1 MISLPLAA
9 SYALNI
15 WSQVRGEVNMLT
27 AHRTDIGRIRTLN
40 EDRVSVQEELNGFT
54 LAIVADGM
62 GGHQAGDIASQM
74 AIETIQGQL
83 QELHTGMSIEECEAA
98 LKHAIY
104 KANDEVFHRAST
116 ELQYQGM
123 GTTVVLA
130 LASEEKVILANI
142 GDSRAYMISDESIK
156 QITEDH
162 SLVTE
167 LVKSGQISAEEAH
180 AHPRRNVLTRAL
192 GTDQAV
198 TVDIYQIQWNDGDS
212 ILLCSD
218 GLSGLLDNERIKGI
232 LSNEQNIHRKTDLLI
247 ASALEAG
254 GEDNITVALLSN
266 VKELA
271 GERGEII

>member
-1 MISLPLAA
+1 
-9 SYALNI
+9 
-15 WSQVRGEVNMLT
+15 MLI
-27 AHRTDIGRIRTLN
+27 AHKTDIGRIRTLN
-40 EDRVSVQEELNGFT
+40 EDRVLVQKDLNGFT

-83 QELHTGMSIEECEAA
+83 QTQLHAEMSAEECEKA
-98 LKHAIY
+98 LKDAIY
-104 KANDEVFHRAST
+104 LANEEVFHRAST
-116 ELQYQGM
+116 ELEYQGM

-130 LASEEKVILANI
+130 VATRETVMLANI
-142 GDSRAYMISDESIK
+142 GDSRAYLISEQSIK

-167 LVKSGQISAEEAH
+167 LVKSGQISVEEAH
-180 AHPRRNVLTRAL
+180 VHPRRNVLTRAL

-198 TVDIYQIQWNDGDS
+198 TVDLYQIQWDDGDS

-218 GLSGLLDNERIKGI
+218 GLSGLLDDERIKGI
-232 LSNEQNIHRKTDLLI
+232 IWNEQDVQRKTDRLI

-266 VKELA
+266 MEEPESGK
-271 GERGEII
+271 G